1 MELETRKAAEPS
13 LPRWQAVI
21 TALSVIALGTM
32 DCEKVPCTA
41 EHLDVDCESTKH
53 FNEGSA
59 CDPTS
64 KHAASLGPRP
74 AETHFLSLSLSFFGI
89 FVLSDL

>member
-21 TALSVIALGTM
+21 TALSVTALGTM

-41 EHLDVDCESTKH
+41 QHLDVDCESTKH

-64 KHAASLGPRP
+64 NHAASLGLCP
-74 AETHFLSLSLSFFGI
+74 AETHSSLSLSFFGI